1 MSRTRVKIC
10 GITRAEDAAAAI
22 SAGADALG
30 FVFFA
35 KSPRAL
41 TAAQAA
47 LIIASLPPFV
57 TKVGLF
63 VNANADYVREVLAIC
78 SLDLLQFHGDETPL
92 YCESFAKPYMK
103 ALRMREDID
112 LTAQLAAYSSASA
125 VLLDSYKAG
134 VPGGTGEVFDW
145 ERIPS
150 DLSLPLVLAGGL
162 RPNNAGAAIAA
173 CQPYALD
180 VSGGVESAPG
190 IKCADAITRFIEAV
204 SAADR
209 RED

>member
-1 MSRTRVKIC
+1 VSRTRVKIC

-30 FVFFA
+30 FVFYA

-47 LIIASLPPFV
+47 LIIARLPPFV
-57 TKVGLF
+57 SKVGLF
-63 VNANADYVREVLAIC
+63 VNANADDVREVLATC
-78 SLDLLQFHGDETPL
+78 SLDLLQFHGDETAA

-103 ALRMREDID
+103 ALRMRDDID
-112 LTAQLAAYSSASA
+112 LTAQLAAYSSAA
-125 VLLDSYKAG
+125 AILLDSYKAG
-134 VPGGTGEVFDW
+134 VSGGTGEVFNW

-150 DLSLPLVLAGGL
+150 ELSLPLVLAGGL
-162 RPNNAGAAIAA
+162 RPNNAGAAILA
-173 CQPYALD
+173 CRPYALD

-190 IKCADAITRFIEAV
+190 IKCADAMTRFIEAV

>member
-1 MSRTRVKIC
+1 VSRTRVKIC
-10 GITRAEDAAAAI
+10 GITRAEDAEAAI

-30 FVFFA
+30 FVFYA
-35 KSPRAL
+35 KSARAL

-47 LIIASLPPFV
+47 LIIARLPPFV
-57 TKVGLF
+57 SKVGLF
-63 VNANADYVREVLAIC
+63 VNANADDVREVLATC
-78 SLDLLQFHGDETPL
+78 SLDLLQFHGDETAA

-103 ALRMREDID
+103 ALRMRDDID
-112 LTAQLAAYSSASA
+112 LTAQLAAYSSAA
-125 VLLDSYKAG
+125 AILLDSYKAG
-134 VPGGTGEVFDW
+134 VPGGTGEVFNW

-150 DLSLPLVLAGGL
+150 ELSLPLVLAGGL
-162 RPNNAGAAIAA
+162 RPNNAGAAILA
-173 CQPYALD
+173 CRPYALD

-190 IKCADAITRFIEAV
+190 IKCADAMTRFIEAV

>member
-10 GITRAEDAAAAI
+10 GITRAEDAEAAI

-30 FVFFA
+30 FVFYA

-47 LIIASLPPFV
+47 LIIARLPPFV
-57 TKVGLF
+57 SKVGLF
-63 VNANADYVREVLAIC
+63 VNANADDVREVLATC
-78 SLDLLQFHGDETPL
+78 SLDLLQFHGDETAG

-103 ALRMREDID
+103 ALRMRDDID
-112 LTAQLAAYSSASA
+112 LTAQLAAYSSAA
-125 VLLDSYKAG
+125 AILLDSYKAG
-134 VPGGTGEVFDW
+134 VPGGTGEVFNW

-150 DLSLPLVLAGGL
+150 ELSLPLVLAGGL
-162 RPNNAGAAIAA
+162 RPNNAGAAILA
-173 CQPYALD
+173 CRPYALD

-190 IKCADAITRFIEAV
+190 IKCADAMTRFIDAV